1 MYSFLARTLRF
12 SPKPLT
18 WAESLLMV
26 AYVVASVLVAAKVQE
41 LFFGQEFSQVPY
53 TIAFAALITFLPYVG
68 YRTICAVRHMREV
81 QRETNHR
88 D

>member
-12 SPKPLT
+12 RPKPLT

-26 AYVVASVLVAAKVQE
+26 AYVFASVLVAAKVQE
-41 LFFGQEFSQVPY
+41 LFFGQEFSQVSY
-53 TIAFAALITFLPYVG
+53 TIAFAALLAFFPYVA
-68 YRTICAVRHMREV
+68 YRTICAVRHMLEV
-81 QRETNHR
+81 QREARQR